1 MGETARARA
10 WFATRMRGAPTMLS
24 LLPQI
29 ADRIFNRPAPAGTP
43 FPYVRMDV
51 ASPGTDLIV
60 VGGARVGASPLL
72 RVYVVTDKES
82 TGSIEPIAN
91 RIDALFHAASGTV
104 TNGVIWSSV
113 RERGFDL
120 PDTSTVPNISRLGGE
135 YRVLVS

>member
-60 VGGARVGASPLL
+60 VGGARVWASPLL
-72 RVYVVTDKES
+72 RVYVVTGKES
-82 TGSIEPIAN
+82 TGSIGPLGKRMGAPF
-91 RIDALFHAASGTV
+91 RAASG
-104 TNGVIWSSV
+104 S
-113 RERGFDL
+113 
-120 PDTSTVPNISRLGGE
+120 
-135 YRVLVS
+135 